1 MENKKTNVIFI
12 LTDDQGYWSLGS
24 YGNKDVISPTLD
36 NLAEEGVRFENFF
49 CVSPVCS
56 PARASIFTGRIP
68 SQHGVHD
75 WLDEHH
81 KDTCEY
87 LKGQT
92 TFIKVLSE
100 NGYNCCL
107 SGKWHLGNSAEIQ
120 QGFNEWYVHEKGGGP
135 YYNAPMY
142 KNGELINEPKYITEA
157 TTDYGIDFIERASK
171 EDKPFYLSLH
181 YTAPHAPWGKEN
193 HPKELLDLYKD
204 CKFESCPR
212 EDYHPWKIRETFE
225 GTEEERIEILKGYFG
240 AITGIDFGVKKI
252 IEKLKELNILEN
264 TLIIFT
270 SDNGMNMGHHGIF
283 GKGNGTSPQNMYESS
298 VKIPM
303 IMYHKNHLQ
312 KSKVYTSLYSHYD
325 IMPTLLEY
333 LGIDYTSPINLP
345 GKSFCNV
352 LSTGVEDDNNDVVIF
367 DEYGPVRMIRNKE
380 WKYIHRYP
388 FGPHELYNLNTDSD
402 EKTNLINNTNY
413 QEKVIEMRTRLE
425 KWFVKYVN
433 PEIDGAKE
441 PVYGGGQKGLAGLW
455 GDYKAIYQKYDS
467 DFIFSGDNCLRE
479 RDKSKKTERV
489 D

>member
-1 MENKKTNVIFI
+1 MSKKTNIVFI

-24 YGNKDVISPTLD
+24 YGNKDIISPTLD
-36 NLAEEGVRFENFF
+36 KLAENGARFENFF

-81 KDTCEY
+81 KDTVEY
-87 LKGQT
+87 LKGQK
-92 TFIKVLSE
+92 TFVKILSE
-100 NGYNCCL
+100 NGYKCCL

-120 QGFNEWYVHEKGGGP
+120 QGFDEWYVHEKGGGP

-142 KNGELINEPKYITEA
+142 KDGILVEEPKYITEA
-157 TTDYGIDFIERASK
+157 TTDYGIKFIEKYSK
-171 EDKPFYLSLH
+171 SDEPFYLSLH
-181 YTAPHAPWGKEN
+181 YTAPHAPWGAEH
-193 HPKELLDLYKD
+193 HPKELLDLYENCEFK
-204 CKFESCPR
+204 SCPR

-225 GTEEERIEILKGYFG
+225 GTEEERKAVLKGYFG
-240 AITGIDFGVKKI
+240 AVTGVDFGVQKI
-252 IEKLKELNILEN
+252 INKLEELGILEE

-283 GKGNGTSPQNMYESS
+283 GKGNGTSPQNMYETS

-303 IMYHKNHLQ
+303 IISHKSHLPEG
-312 KSKVYTSLYSHYD
+312 KVYKSLYSHYD
-325 IMPTLLEY
+325 IMPTILEY
-333 LGIDYTSPINLP
+333 VGIDYTSPIPLP

-352 LSTGVEDDNNDVVIF
+352 LSEGIENEDNDVVVF

-388 FGPHELYNLNTDSD
+388 FGPHELYCLSSDPD
-402 EKTNLINNTNY
+402 EKVNLIDKEEY
-413 QEKVIEMRTRLE
+413 REKTAEMRMRLE
-425 KWFVKYVN
+425 KWFIKYVN
-433 PEIDGAKE
+433 PQIDGAKE
-441 PVYGGGQKGLAGLW
+441 PVFGGGQKGLAGIW
-455 GDYKAIYQKYDS
+455 GDRKTIYQRYDS
-467 DFIFSGDNCLRE
+467 DLIFTCDNFLKE
-479 RDKSKKTERV
+479 RDKDAKIDRV

>member
-1 MENKKTNVIFI
+1 MNKKTNILFI

-24 YGNKDVISPTLD
+24 YGNRDVISPTLD
-36 NLAEEGVRFENFF
+36 KLAEEGARFENCF

-81 KDTCEY
+81 KDTVEY
-87 LKGQT
+87 LKGQD
-92 TFIKVLSE
+92 TFVKVLSE
-100 NGYNCCL
+100 NGYRCCL

-120 QGFNEWYVHEKGGGP
+120 QGFSEWYVHEKGGGP

-142 KNGELINEPKYITEA
+142 KDGVLIEEPKYITDA
-157 TTDYGIDFIERASK
+157 TTDYGIEFLEKYAESDE
-171 EDKPFYLSLH
+171 PFYLSLH
-181 YTAPHAPWGKEN
+181 YTAPHAPWGPEH

-225 GTEEERIEILKGYFG
+225 GTEEERLAILRGYFG
-240 AITGIDFGVKKI
+240 AITGVDRGVQKVID
-252 IEKLKELNILEN
+252 KLEELGKLED

-283 GKGNGTSPQNMYESS
+283 GKGNGTSPLNMFETS

-303 IMYHKNHLQ
+303 IVSHKNHIAGG
-312 KSKVYTSLYSHYD
+312 KVFKGLYSHYD
-325 IMPTLLEY
+325 IMPTILEY
-333 LGIDYTSPINLP
+333 VGIDYKSPIALP
-345 GKSFCNV
+345 GKSFCEV
-352 LSTGVEDDNNDVVIF
+352 LTGGKENEEKDVVVF
-367 DEYGPVRMIRNKE
+367 DEYGPVRMIRNRE

-388 FGPHELYNLNTDSD
+388 FGPHELYCLAEDSD
-402 EKTNLINNTNY
+402 EKVNLIDDEKY
-413 QEKVIEMRTRLE
+413 QYKVREMRMRLE

-433 PEIDGAKE
+433 PEIDGARE
-441 PVYGGGQKGLAGLW
+441 PVFGAGQKGLAGIW
-455 GDYKAIYQKYDS
+455 GDGNTVYQRYES
-467 DFIFSGDNCLRE
+467 DLIFTCDNVLKE
-479 RDKSKKTERV
+479 RDKNEKIERV

>member
-1 MENKKTNVIFI
+1 MKKKTNIIFI

-24 YGNKDVISPTLD
+24 YGNKDVISPNLD
-36 NLAEEGVRFENFF
+36 KLAENGVRFENFF

-81 KDTCEY
+81 KDTVEY
-87 LKGQT
+87 LKGQD
-92 TFIKVLSE
+92 TFVKVLSE

-120 QGFNEWYVHEKGGGP
+120 QGFKEWYVHEKGGGP

-142 KNGELINEPKYITEA
+142 KDGVLTKEPKYITEA
-157 TTDYGIDFIERASK
+157 TTDYGIEFIEKASK
-171 EDKPFYLSLH
+171 EVAPFYLSLH
-181 YTAPHAPWGKEN
+181 YTAPHAPWGAEH
-193 HPKELLDLYKD
+193 HPEELLDLYKD

-225 GTEEERIEILKGYFG
+225 GTEEERLAILRGYFG
-240 AITGIDFGVKKI
+240 AITGVDLGVKKVMD
-252 IEKLKELNILEN
+252 KLEELGILED

-270 SDNGMNMGHHGIF
+270 SDNGMSMGHHGIF
-283 GKGNGTSPQNMYESS
+283 GKGNGTSPLNMYESS
-298 VKIPM
+298 VKVPM
-303 IMYHKNHLQ
+303 IVSHKNHISSGKVLQ
-312 KSKVYTSLYSHYD
+312 SLYSHYD
-325 IMPTLLEY
+325 ILPTILEY
-333 LGIDYTSPINLP
+333 VGVEYNSSTSLP

-352 LSTGVEDDNNDVVIF
+352 LETGKENNENDVVVY

-388 FGPHELYNLNTDSD
+388 FGPHELYNLKNDPD
-402 EKTNLINNTNY
+402 ERVNLIDSEENKTKL
-413 QEKVIEMRTRLE
+413 QEMRMRLE
-425 KWFVKYVN
+425 RWFVKYVN
-433 PEIDGAKE
+433 PEIDGARE
-441 PVYGGGQKGLAGLW
+441 PVFGAGQKGLAGVW
-455 GDYKAIYQKYDS
+455 GDGTTVYQRYNS
-467 DFIFSGDNCLRE
+467 DFIFSCDNILKE
-479 RDKSKKTERV
+479 RDKDQKIEKV

>member
-1 MENKKTNVIFI
+1 MNKKTNILFI

-36 NLAEEGVRFENFF
+36 GLAENGARFENCF

-81 KDTCEY
+81 KDTVEY
-87 LKGQT
+87 LKGQD
-92 TFIKVLSE
+92 TFVKVLSE
-100 NGYNCCL
+100 NGYKCGL

-120 QGFNEWYVHEKGGGP
+120 QGFSEWYVHEKGGGP

-142 KNGELINEPKYITEA
+142 KNGVLTEEPRYITDA
-157 TTDYGIDFIERASK
+157 TTDYGIEFIEKCAK
-171 EDKPFYLSLH
+171 NDEPFYLSLH
-181 YTAPHAPWGKEN
+181 YTAPHAPWGEEH

-225 GTEEERIEILKGYFG
+225 GTEEERIAILRGYFG
-240 AITGIDFGVKKI
+240 AITGVDRGIKKVLD
-252 IEKLKELNILEN
+252 KLNELGILED
-264 TLIIFT
+264 TLVIFT

-283 GKGNGTSPQNMYESS
+283 GKGNGTSPQNMYETS

-303 IMYHKNHLQ
+303 IISHKNHLPEG
-312 KSKVYTSLYSHYD
+312 KVYKGLYSHYD
-325 IMPTLLEY
+325 IMPTILEY
-333 LGIDYTSPINLP
+333 VGINYSSPIALP
-345 GKSFCNV
+345 GKSFCEV
-352 LSTGVEDDNNDVVIF
+352 LTGGKENEEKDVVVF
-367 DEYGPVRMIRNKE
+367 DEYGPVRMIRNRE

-388 FGPHELYNLNTDSD
+388 FGPHELYCLANDPD
-402 EKTNLINNTNY
+402 EKVNLIDVPEY
-413 QEKVIEMRTRLE
+413 QNKVREMRMRLE

-441 PVYGGGQKGLAGLW
+441 PVFGAGQKGLAGVW
-455 GDYKAIYQKYDS
+455 GDGNTVYQRYES
-467 DFIFSGDNCLRE
+467 DLIFTCDNVLKE
-479 RDKSKKTERV
+479 RDENEKIERV

>member
-1 MENKKTNVIFI
+1 MNKKTNVVFI

-36 NLAEEGVRFENFF
+36 KLAEEGVRFDNFF

-81 KDTCEY
+81 NDTVEY
-87 LKGQT
+87 LKGQD
-92 TFIKVLSE
+92 TFVKVLAE
-100 NGYNCCL
+100 NGYRCGL

-120 QGFNEWYVHEKGGGP
+120 QGFSEWYVHEKGGGP

-142 KNGELINEPKYITEA
+142 KNGVLTEEPKYITDA
-157 TTDYGIDFIERASK
+157 TTDYGIEFIEKCSK
-171 EDKPFYLSLH
+171 NNEPFYLSLH
-181 YTAPHAPWGKEN
+181 YTAPHAPWGKEH
-193 HPKELLDLYKD
+193 HPEELLDLYKN

-212 EDYHPWKIRETFE
+212 DEYHPWKIRETFE
-225 GTEEERIEILKGYFG
+225 GTEEERIDILKGYFG
-240 AITGIDFGVKKI
+240 AITGVDRGVKKVVD
-252 IEKLKELNILEN
+252 KLEELGILED

-283 GKGNGTSPQNMYESS
+283 GKGNGTSPQNMYETS

-303 IMYHKNHLQ
+303 IISHKNHLS
-312 KSKVYTSLYSHYD
+312 KGKVYKGLYSHYD
-325 IMPTLLEY
+325 VMPTILQY
-333 LGIDYTSPINLP
+333 LGIEYNSPINLP
-345 GKSFCNV
+345 GKSFYEV
-352 LSTGVEDDNNDVVIF
+352 LNGKEENNDKDVVIF

-388 FGPHELYNLNTDSD
+388 FGPHELYCLKKDPD
-402 EKTNLINNTNY
+402 EKENLIDKEEY
-413 QEKVIEMRTRLE
+413 QDKIKEMRMRLE
-425 KWFVKYVN
+425 RWFVKYVN

-441 PVYGGGQKGLAGLW
+441 PVFGAGQKGLAGVW
-455 GDYKAIYQKYDS
+455 GDGTTTYERYDS
-467 DFIFSGDNCLRE
+467 DLIFTCDNRLKE
-479 RDKSKKTERV
+479 RDKDSKIERV